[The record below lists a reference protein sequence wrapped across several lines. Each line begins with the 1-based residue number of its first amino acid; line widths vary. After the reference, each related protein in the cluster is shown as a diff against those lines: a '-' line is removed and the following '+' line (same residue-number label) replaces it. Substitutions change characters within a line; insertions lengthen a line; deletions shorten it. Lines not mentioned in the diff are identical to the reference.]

1 MSKWAWL
8 CPWLSIALAAAVL
21 TLWGLTWWSALLAAL
36 FLVCPA
42 IMLWGLV
49 KLRRPPDSSGE
60 DK

>member
-1 MSKWAWL
+1 MNKWAWL
-8 CPWLSIALAAAVL
+8 CPWLSIVLAAAVL
-21 TLWGLTWWSALLAAL
+21 TLWELTWWSALLAAL

-49 KLRRPPDSSGE
+49 KLRRLPDSSGE